1 MEGRKQVILC
11 DTNILI
17 ELYKNNPTIIIEL
30 RKIGVKQ
37 SELKLDLIQRLT
49 GLG

>member
-1 MEGRKQVILC
+1 MILC